1 MVLVSCCCCCFDA
14 VKSQTSH
21 DGSTVELS
29 YPFIPLS
36 MTLSVVEA
44 AQHSTV
50 VSVEIE
56 DDINFISRF
65 LSNLGQTLPGGEI
78 ITWPCFFTHVIL
90 ALFFISFG
98 IYMCTYIPG
107 IFLEKM

>member
-14 VKSQTSH
+14 VKSQTSR

-65 LSNLGQTLPGGEI
+65 LSNQGQTLHGGEI
-78 ITWPCFFTHVIL
+78 ITWAVFFYTCDTCFVFHQLWHIHVY
-90 ALFFISFG
+90 
-98 IYMCTYIPG
+98 IYSRNIP
-107 IFLEKM
+107 